1 MSREASVQSR
11 LNGSW
16 SNGSARINVLMAD
29 PDPSL
34 PPVYREPLSREGFDL
49 GTAANGLECVARL
62 RECVPD
68 VLVLEPQMPW
78 GGGEGV
84 LAILDQSPDL
94 ATIPVMIL
102 TACRDPHVLRRLE
115 RFPVSDYHVKPLP
128 PDRLAPRLRSLLD
141 HPRLRFSLG
150 DHEGRLQCAI
160 ARRTG
165 GRMRDLHVEVHA
177 GRIIVSGCTESY
189 HVKQLVVAAVRE
201 AIEASESQGLRIEQ
215 EIEVCGDCQSTTP
228 EMCFNTRRKWE
239 SA

>member
-1 MSREASVQSR
+1 MCREASVQSR

-16 SNGSARINVLMAD
+16 SNGSTRINVLMAD

-49 GTAANGLECVARL
+49 GTAANGLECVVRL

-102 TACRDPHVLRRLE
+102 TACRDPHVLR
-115 RFPVSDYHVKPLP
+115 
-128 PDRLAPRLRSLLD
+128 
-141 HPRLRFSLG
+141 
-150 DHEGRLQCAI
+150 
-160 ARRTG
+160 
-165 GRMRDLHVEVHA
+165 
-177 GRIIVSGCTESY
+177 
-189 HVKQLVVAAVRE
+189 
-201 AIEASESQGLRIEQ
+201 IEQ